1 MVKMGE
7 ILIGRRDM
15 NNQILLA
22 TDFRNSA
29 FMYLLAGIIVAFVV
43 LMSVIFM
50 IHAYKRGEALGME
63 KEKMVGV
70 IKSSAL
76 FSFAPSIAIL
86 ITVLTL
92 AGSLGF
98 PLPWMRLSVI
108 GSITYEVP
116 AAQAV
121 SDSMGMTLSSVGASE
136 LGYSTIAYVMTFGII
151 FGVLFIPFLVPKISG
166 GMVKLKMKDEKWSK
180 IFSDALFLG
189 LIATFLGVGIYG
201 RTTNRVTNET
211 IDPTTGSMLVSVF
224 TLLTSMVL
232 MIVIGIIIKKLKIKW
247 LENYALPICM
257 ITAMGM
263 AILYN
268 AILPSGLF
276 V

>member
-1 MVKMGE
+1 MYN
-7 ILIGRRDM
+7 LI
-15 NNQILLA
+15 LA
-22 TDFRNSA
+22 TSDFRNST
-29 FMYLLAGIIVAFVV
+29 FMYLLAGFIVAFVV

-50 IHAYKRGEALGME
+50 IHAYKRGIALGME
-63 KEKMVGV
+63 KEKMIGV
-70 IKSSAL
+70 VKSSAL

-98 PLPWMRLSVI
+98 PLPWLRLSVI

-121 SDSMGMTLSSVGASE
+121 ADSMGMTLSSVGASE
-136 LGYSTIAYVMTFGII
+136 LGFSTILYVMTFGII
-151 FGVLFIPFLVPKISG
+151 AGVFFIPLLVPKISN
-166 GMVKLKMKDEKWSK
+166 GMLKLKMKDEKWSK

-211 IDPTTGSMLVSVF
+211 IDPTTGSMLVSIL
-224 TLLTSMVL
+224 TLLSSMVL
-232 MIVIGIIIKKLKIKW
+232 MILCGLAMKKFKMKW

-257 ITAMGM
+257 ISAMAL

-268 AILPSGLF
+268 AILPASLF

>member
-1 MVKMGE
+1 MVNGM
-7 ILIGRRDM
+7 
-15 NNQILLA
+15 LLA
-22 TDFRNSA
+22 TDFRNSV
-29 FMYLLAGIIVAFVV
+29 FMYAVCGVIVAFVV
-43 LMSVIFM
+43 LMSVVFM
-50 IHAYKRGEALGME
+50 IHAYKRGKALGME

-92 AGSLGF
+92 AGALGF

-108 GSITYEVP
+108 GAITYEVP

-121 SDSMGMTLSSVGASE
+121 SDSMGMTLSSVGSSE
-136 LGYSTIAYVMTFGII
+136 LGFATIAYVMTFGII
-151 FGVLFIPFLVPKISG
+151 AGVLVIPLLVPKISA

-211 IDPTTGSMLVSVF
+211 IDPTTGSVLVSVL
-224 TLLTSMVL
+224 TLITSMLL
-232 MIVIGIIIKKLKIKW
+232 MIVCGLAIKKLKIKW

-257 ITAMGM
+257 IVAMGM
-263 AILYN
+263 AIVYR
-268 AILPSGLF
+268 AVLPVGLF